1 MRQLSAS
8 LGPGGGIAA
17 ASRVLVGTSGYNYT
31 AWKGS
36 FYPDKLSSKKML
48 FFYAARLPTVE
59 INYTFYRMPTER
71 LLAGWSEVTPDHFRF
86 TLKAPRR
93 ITHDTRLRHAEESTA
108 AFCGAA
114 QTLGPK
120 LGVLLFQLPPSF
132 KKDLGVLDDFL
143 AVLPPA
149 VRVAFEFRHASW
161 HDAEV
166 FERLRA
172 RGLALC
178 VADSERL
185 TTPVEITADYAYF
198 RLRDEGYQ
206 PGDIIRWAE
215 TIATST
221 AACREVFVYFKH
233 EDQGKGPEF
242 ARLLIEALSAST

>member
-1 MRQLSAS
+1 MQRPVSIS
-8 LGPGGGIAA
+8 PGPGGRIAA
-17 ASRVLVGTSGYNYT
+17 SSRVLVGTSGYNYT
-31 AWKGS
+31 EWKGS
-36 FYPDKLSSKKML
+36 FYPEKLSSKKML
-48 FFYAARLPTVE
+48 PFYAARLPTVE

-71 LLAGWSEVTPDHFRF
+71 LLVGWSEVTPDLFRF
-86 TLKAPRR
+86 ALKAPRR
-93 ITHDTRLRHAEESTA
+93 ITHDARLRRCEEATA

-132 KKDLGVLDDFL
+132 KKDLAVLDDFF
-143 AVLPPA
+143 AVLPPG
-149 VRVAFEFRHASW
+149 VRAAFEFRHASW

-172 RGLALC
+172 RRLALC

-206 PGDIIRWAE
+206 TGDITRWAE
-215 TIATST
+215 TIATRT
-221 AACREVFVYFKH
+221 ADCREVFVYFKH
-233 EDQGKGPEF
+233 EDQGKGPEL
-242 ARLLIEALSAST
+242 ARLLIEALASR